1 MTSTERRGASASAPA
16 PTAAPAPAPA
26 PARDQVLVWD
36 LPVRVFHWSVV
47 VLVALSWAA
56 VENGY
61 MKLHLWSGL
70 TLLTLLLFRIAWGF
84 VGSTT
89 ARFADFVQG
98 PGKAVAYLRAM
109 ARGEHVAQAGHN
121 PAGGWMVL
129 LLLAVLLLQAATG
142 LFSNDGV
149 RFNGPLAAEI
159 SSRLSDRL
167 TSLHGTMFNFILLL
181 VWMHVVAVLYYRFV
195 RGGNLIAAMISGRK
209 PRGEIG
215 AQTALKFVPLRWALL
230 CLALAAGLVWWIT
243 AL

>member
-1 MTSTERRGASASAPA
+1 MTGTEPQGASASAQ
-16 PTAAPAPAPA
+16 
-26 PARDQVLVWD
+26 DQVRVWD
-36 LPVRVFHWSVV
+36 VPVRVFHWSIV
-47 VLVALSWAA
+47 VLVTLSWAS

-70 TLLTLLLFRIAWGF
+70 TLLTLLLFRIAWGI

-89 ARFADFVQG
+89 ARFADFAQR
-98 PGKAVAYLRAM
+98 PASALAYLRAM
-109 ARGEHVAQAGHN
+109 ARGEHQPHAGHN

-149 RFNGPLAAEI
+149 RFNGPLAALI

-167 TSLHGTMFNFILLL
+167 SSLHGTMFNFILLL

-195 RGGNLIAAMISGRK
+195 RGENLIAAMISGRK
-209 PRGEIG
+209 PRDEIS
-215 AQTALKFVPLRWALL
+215 AQAALKFVPLRWALL
-230 CLALAAGLVWWIT
+230 CLVLAAGIVWWI
-243 AL
+243 AES